1 MGRAKE
7 CELYKLTITLIK
19 LLKKKVRKKLHTE
32 PVDKEITKN
41 SGNWGSVATFFAV
54 AET

>member
-19 LLKKKVRKKLHTE
+19 LIKNEKKERLRCIERTCPFLKKIIETME
-32 PVDKEITKN
+32 PTHFLYM
-41 SGNWGSVATFFAV
+41 S
-54 AET
+54 